1 MKFLHTSDWHI
12 GKKLEGRSRIEE
24 QREALKSL
32 VDVAKNEQIDVVLV
46 AGDVFDTFT
55 PSAEAEQ
62 LFFDC
67 VSALSALGSAVVIIA
82 GNHDDP
88 VRLSASAALAEKCNV
103 YFYGEE
109 RTLFNDENSLV
120 KCEKRGKDYVV
131 FSKNDE
137 KVYVALLPYPTELR
151 MKEKLNED
159 ESYTDKV
166 KRYIGEAVAKNTD
179 NLPVVL
185 VAHLFMLGG
194 EKSEGERSIDL
205 GGARIV
211 PPSVIGENVIYSALG
226 HLHKRQVVSRER
238 NIIYSGSLLQYA
250 FDEASYEKSVNVF
263 SVEKAHVS
271 DLKTIELSGYKK
283 LLRTTLKSCEEAEK
297 FMAKAGETFAE
308 ITLEL
313 SSPPSSEELKKLVG
327 AYPNA
332 ILRIN
337 YSSGERIQKSRT
349 VMGSEEL
356 FKEYYKSRF
365 NAEVPA
371 DMLELFLKC
380 VHDTEV
386 EDETD
391 SY

>member
-12 GKKLEGRSRIEE
+12 GKKLEGRTRLEE
-24 QREALKSL
+24 QKTVLGSIVKI
-32 VDVAKNEQIDVVLV
+32 AKEEEVDVVLV
-46 AGDVFDTFT
+46 AGDIFDTFT

-62 LFFDC
+62 LFFDV
-67 VSALSALGSAVVIIA
+67 VSSLSALGAAVVIIA

-88 VRLSASAALAEKCNV
+88 VRLSASASLAEKCNV

-109 RTLFNDENSLV
+109 QKLYTGSESRV
-120 KCEKRGKDYVV
+120 KCDERGKDYIV
-131 FSKNDE
+131 FSNGGE
-137 KVYVALLPYPTELR
+137 RVYVALLPYPTELR
-151 MKEKLNED
+151 MKEKLRED
-159 ESYTDKV
+159 ETYAEKV
-166 KRYIGEAVAKNTD
+166 KRYIDEATSNNAE
-179 NLPVVL
+179 NLPIVL
-185 VAHLFMLGG
+185 VSHLFMLGG
-194 EKSEGERSIDL
+194 EKSDGERAIDL

-238 NIIYSGSLLQYA
+238 NIIYSGSPLQYA

-263 SVEKAHVS
+263 SVEKGAVEG
-271 DLKTIELSGYKK
+271 LKTIPLDGYKK

-297 FMAKAGETFAE
+297 FMAEAGDTFIE
-308 ITLEL
+308 IMLEL
-313 SSPPSSEELKKLVG
+313 SAPPSSEELKRLVG
-327 AYPNA
+327 SYPNA
-332 ILRIN
+332 VLRIN
-337 YSSGERIQKSRT
+337 YSSGEKAVKSRT

-356 FKEYYKSRF
+356 FKEYYKSRY
-365 NAEVPA
+365 NEEVPA

>member
-32 VDVAKNEQIDVVLV
+32 VDVAKNEHVDVVLV

-120 KCEKRGKDYVV
+120 KCEKRGKDYIV

-238 NIIYSGSLLQYA
+238 NIIFSGYLLQYA
-250 FDEASYEKSVNVF
+250 FV
-263 SVEKAHVS
+263 
-271 DLKTIELSGYKK
+271 
-283 LLRTTLKSCEEAEK
+283 
-297 FMAKAGETFAE
+297 
-308 ITLEL
+308 
-313 SSPPSSEELKKLVG
+313 
-327 AYPNA
+327 
-332 ILRIN
+332 
-337 YSSGERIQKSRT
+337 
-349 VMGSEEL
+349 
-356 FKEYYKSRF
+356 
-365 NAEVPA
+365 
-371 DMLELFLKC
+371 
-380 VHDTEV
+380 
-386 EDETD
+386 
-391 SY
+391 